1 MSNYEVKVREASIEL
16 SARDRI
22 RIKDTTNATALDS
35 ATQAGSVVIDPAW
48 WAILDIHNEGSQ
60 DKDYSCF
67 VIVDRNGDRFKTGSQ
82 SFWASFLNIWEELK
96 DDDEPFQIKV
106 YRMPSKNREGRDFIT
121 CSLI

>member
-1 MSNYEVKVREASIEL
+1 MANYEVSVRESSIEL
-16 SARDRI
+16 TARDRI

-35 ATQAGSVVIDPAW
+35 ATQSGSVIIDPAW

-67 VIVDRNGDRFKTGSQ
+67 VIVDRNGERFKTGSQ
-82 SFWASFLNIWEELK
+82 SFWSAFINIWEELK
-96 DDDEPFQIKV
+96 DDPEPFQIKV

>member
-1 MSNYEVKVREASIEL
+1 MANYEVKVREASIEL
-16 SARDRI
+16 TARDRI

-82 SFWASFLNIWEELK
+82 SFWSSFINIWEELK

-106 YRMPSKNREGRDFIT
+106 YRMPSKSREGRDFIT